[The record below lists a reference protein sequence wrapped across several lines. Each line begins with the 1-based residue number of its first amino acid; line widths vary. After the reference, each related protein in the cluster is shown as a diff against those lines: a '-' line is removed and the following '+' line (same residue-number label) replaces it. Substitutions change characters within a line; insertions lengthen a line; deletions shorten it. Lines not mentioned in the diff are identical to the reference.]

1 MRNLFLINL
10 LLFISSSVFAQKYD
24 SWSFFHN
31 RKEIAGF
38 NLKKET
44 NDERKVVILNRTLEG
59 PGFFVVEFTP
69 KKDEA
74 DWIRTIAFI
83 DSTGKTL
90 REFKNTL
97 LAQIHNSELANI
109 LDGREGVKI
118 YSWAVPKDP
127 ALAATV
133 KPRRILLASL
143 STL

>member
-1 MRNLFLINL
+1 
-10 LLFISSSVFAQKYD
+10 
-24 SWSFFHN
+24 
-31 RKEIAGF
+31 
-38 NLKKET
+38 
-44 NDERKVVILNRTLEG
+44 LNRTLEG

-74 DWIRTIAFI
+74 DWIRTMAFT
-83 DSTGKTL
+83 DSSGKTI

-97 LAQIHNSELANI
+97 LMRIHNTELANI
-109 LDGREGVKI
+109 LDGREGVKL

>member
-1 MRNLFLINL
+1 MKKIIFLHLIL
-10 LLFISSSVFAQKYD
+10 TLSASLFAQKYD

-31 RKEIAGF
+31 RKEIAAF

-44 NDERKVVILNRTLEG
+44 NDERKVVLVNRTLEG
-59 PGFFVVEFTP
+59 PGFLVIQFTP
-69 KKDEA
+69 KKEEA
-74 DWIRTIAFI
+74 EWIRTIAFT
-83 DSTGKTL
+83 DSTGKSI

-97 LAQIHNSELANI
+97 MVQIHNSELANL

-133 KPRRILLASL
+133 KPRRILLCSL